1 MKRMAT
7 KRSDADNPNLPVPPV
22 RYAAREDIQKVQI
35 DDFETPGF
43 NKATFDDSSKATFD
57 DSSIYEPTPAYDDSV
72 YN

>member
-7 KRSDADNPNLPVPPV
+7 KRSDADNPNLPVPSV

-35 DDFETPGF
+35 DDHERKKF
-43 NKATFDDSSKATFD
+43 NKATFD
-57 DSSIYEPTPAYDDSV
+57 DSSIYEPTPAYDDSM